1 MLPYSFNQ
9 ALEAIKLWLEANA
22 GELQVRRDS
31 NMPAQWG
38 AAWYIDLSDEALP
51 VKWLRLWLPP
61 EYPVRCCEIYVDPG
75 HFLRIP
81 HVEAS
86 GRVCLGVAEIP
97 QDYDDPIYQV
107 SRALG
112 AFQDQLL
119 ANARDPYWTYEQFE
133 SEAITYWSHMCD
145 YPKGHYGRRALSRV
159 THVDA
164 SGVDRWA
171 FAALAAYIP
180 AKSRHWRFDKQIVV
194 SDGHDPHA
202 IAQRHGWAAGTLV
215 RGDAVIIRL
224 PEQMP
229 WGPHKWPMDFWE
241 LAELVAMS
249 TDRELLLTQW
259 LARTGWR
266 SEPEPGYQIRERRGN
281 TDYTS
286 RPISGHRPLLVLLMH
301 ESSLYGYQLLAPM
314 LARLTPPHI
323 EPIKVNR
330 IDADW
335 ALARDHELSALARRR
350 SLRVLVLGCGSLGS
364 SLITMLARAGV
375 GHMDIVDAQL
385 MQTENTARHELG
397 MADHGQPKASCLA
410 NRLRRDIPSIMV
422 RGFQDE
428 VQTWCAANCRPG
440 NYDLV
445 VECTAESSVRTWLAY
460 RRDALFGA
468 CPLIHAWTEPLC
480 SAGHV
485 VVSQPEV
492 PWPTEDP
499 ADWLVNASDLSGED
513 MQVRQPA
520 CGGGFHPYGAADIAQ
535 VAAFAA
541 ERVIAL
547 LDDLKHPSVIWSW
560 VRATAFFEQL
570 PGNVRPRAIVPI
582 SMTRSDSATVTRDL
596 AVVLG
601 EI

>member
-9 ALEAIKLWLEANA
+9 ALEAVQLWFEDSA
-22 GELQVRRDS
+22 GELQVKRDS
-31 NMPAQWG
+31 NTPAQMG
-38 AAWYIDLSDEALP
+38 AAWYINLPDEAAP
-51 VKWLRLWLPP
+51 IRWLRLWLPL
-61 EYPVRCCEIYVDPG
+61 EYPARCCEIYVDRA

-86 GRVCLGVAEIP
+86 GRVCLGVSEIP
-97 QDYDDPIYQV
+97 QDYDDPIYPV
-107 SRALG
+107 SRALR

-119 ANARDPYWTYEQFE
+119 ANVRDPYWSYEQFE
-133 SEAITYWSHMCD
+133 SEAITYWSHMCAH
-145 YPKGHYGRRALSRV
+145 PKGHYGRRVLARV

-164 SGVDRWA
+164 SGVDRWSFSA
-171 FAALAAYIP
+171 VAAYIS
-180 AKSRHWRFDKQIVV
+180 AKSRHWRFDKQVVV
-194 SDGHDPHA
+194 SDDLDPHV
-202 IAQRHGWAAGTLV
+202 IAQRHGWAAGTLI
-215 RGDAVIIRL
+215 RGNAVTVRL
-224 PEQMP
+224 PEHMP
-229 WGPHKWPMDFWE
+229 WGPHKWPMSFGE
-241 LAELVAMS
+241 LEELVAMA
-249 TDRELLLTQW
+249 TNRELLLTQW
-259 LARTGWR
+259 LARTGWCSR
-266 SEPEPGYQIRERRGN
+266 PESSYQIRERRRN
-281 TDYTS
+281 TDHAS
-286 RPISGHRPLLVLLMH
+286 RPISGQRPLLVLLLH
-301 ESSLYGYQLLAPM
+301 ESSLYGYQLLSPM
-314 LARLTPPHI
+314 LAGLTPPHI
-323 EPIKVNR
+323 EPIRINR

-335 ALARDHELSALARRR
+335 ALARDHELSTLVRRR

-364 SLITMLARAGV
+364 PLINMLARAGV
-375 GHMDIVDAQL
+375 GHMDIVDAQP

-397 MADHGQPKASCLA
+397 MADHGQSKALCMA
-410 NRLRRDIPSIMV
+410 NRLKRDIPGIVV

-460 RRDALFGA
+460 RRCELFGML
-468 CPLIHAWTEPLC
+468 PLIHAWIEPLC

-485 VVSQPEV
+485 VLSQPEV
-492 PWPTEDP
+492 PWPAEDP

-541 ERVIAL
+541 ERVIAV
-547 LDDLKHPSVIWSW
+547 LDNFEHTSVIWSW

-570 PGNVRPRAIVPI
+570 PGNVKPRAIVPT
-582 SMTRSDSATVTRDL
+582 SMSRSDSATVTRDL
-596 AVVLG
+596 AAVLG